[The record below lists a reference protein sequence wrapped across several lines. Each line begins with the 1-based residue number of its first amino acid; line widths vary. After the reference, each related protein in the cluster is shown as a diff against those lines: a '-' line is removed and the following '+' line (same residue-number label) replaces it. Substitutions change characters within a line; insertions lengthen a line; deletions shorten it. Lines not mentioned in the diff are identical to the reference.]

1 MQISAIHPLSKSRPK
16 FLLPLLAAGVRAGF
30 PSPADDHL
38 EGKLDLNDI
47 LIRNRASTFLVRA
60 KGHSMIK
67 AGIQSGDML
76 VVDKAVEATDGRVV
90 VARLDGDLVVKFLRK
105 KNGRCWL
112 ESANDAFG
120 TIEVTDEEAVIW
132 GVVTSSIHSL

>member
-1 MQISAIHPLSKSRPK
+1 MQISAIPNSRTSRTK
-16 FLLPLLAAGVRAGF
+16 FLLPLLAVGVRAGF

-38 EGKLDLNDI
+38 EEKLDLNDL

-60 KGHSMIK
+60 KGSSMIK
-67 AGIQSGDML
+67 AGIHSGDML

-90 VARLDGDLVVKFLRK
+90 VARIDGDLVVKFLRK
-105 KNGRCWL
+105 RDGRCWL
-112 ESANDAFG
+112 ESANDAFAP
-120 TIEVTDEEAVIW
+120 IEVTDEEAVVW